1 MAANAEKKS
10 FISKIL
16 VRKMRWMF
24 LILIPVTYIIYTTT
38 IMLGLLRRSIV
49 LFSSSGVRRQ
59 NFFELN
65 PIYPDE
71 GQKDFDIYNIE
82 YKHVQGGLL
91 AVSDEERYQKLK
103 QKLT

>member
-1 MAANAEKKS
+1 
-10 FISKIL
+10 
-16 VRKMRWMF
+16 
-24 LILIPVTYIIYTTT
+24 
-38 IMLGLLRRSIV
+38 MLGLLRRSICW
-49 LFSSSGVRRQ
+49 FSNSGVRRQ

-82 YKHVQGGLL
+82 YKHIQGGQL
-91 AVSDEERYQKLK
+91 AVADEARYQKLK